1 MACLLWCHL
10 QVLSEVFLPLLSK
23 QVGVMDP
30 ASTGALGTAAG
41 SAGTGSG
48 RPRELLG
55 NMQKYLAHIKQAL
68 QQLTGDV
75 KLPMPA
81 VTISC
86 VAAACRDP
94 DVIHTFEEAVAEWSS
109 TLSDVLQKETE
120 KRVQGKGP
128 LAEMDFWHARSALL
142 SGLWEQLSVQAA
154 ADIIE
159 VAEAGSDD
167 RNLMAA
173 FKGQM
178 AELGKLV
185 HEVSGYGTSGWR
197 PVK

>member
-1 MACLLWCHL
+1 LL

-23 QVGVMDP
+23 QVGTADP
-30 ASTGALGTAAG
+30 AGVGALPLGAAAG
-41 SAGTGSG
+41 GAGTSSG
-48 RPRELLG
+48 RPRELLA

-75 KLPMPA
+75 ALPMPA
-81 VTISC
+81 VSISS
-86 VAAACRDP
+86 VAAACKDP
-94 DVIHTFEEAVAEWSS
+94 DVIHTFEETVAEWSS
-109 TLSDVLQKETE
+109 TVSDVTQRESE
-120 KRVQGKGP
+120 KRPQGKGP
-128 LAEMDFWHARSALL
+128 LAEIDFWRTRSAVL
-142 SGLWEQLSVQAA
+142 SGLWEQLSMKAA

-159 VAEAGSDD
+159 VVEAGSDD

-185 HEVSGYGTSGWR
+185 HEVSCGWGWSA
-197 PVK
+197 VV